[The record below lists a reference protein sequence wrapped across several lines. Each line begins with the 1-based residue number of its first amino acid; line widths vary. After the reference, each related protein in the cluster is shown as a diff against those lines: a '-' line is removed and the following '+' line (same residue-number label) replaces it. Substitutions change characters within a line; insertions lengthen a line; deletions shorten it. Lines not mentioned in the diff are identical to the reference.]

1 MTQQLGISPDQA
13 ADVRVPFG
21 PRPSMNLS
29 LDLAAAV
36 LAEVWKSSPERFGN
50 YVKKAMISLYS
61 APGASSANGAARHE

>member
-1 MTQQLGISPDQA
+1 MTQQLDTAPGQA

-50 YVKKAMISLYS
+50 FVKKAMIALYA
-61 APGASSANGAARHE
+61 APAAPSPNGAARHE